1 MGLNISNS
9 AEGGNMANKVKMINQ
24 LPSVEEHT
32 VTAENMS
39 TLQKSHGDFDI
50 IERVE
55 PDIDQSALG
64 VTVDQDE
71 SSFFQIQTK
80 TSFVPVDPNDTSNFE
95 KISIK
100 PQDLSKRKMKQFVKA
115 QTQKI

>member
-1 MGLNISNS
+1 
-9 AEGGNMANKVKMINQ
+9 MANKVKMINQ

>member
-1 MGLNISNS
+1 MNS
-9 AEGGNMANKVKMINQ
+9 Q
-24 LPSVEEHT
+24 LASVEEHT
-32 VTAENMS
+32 ATAENMS

-55 PDIDQSALG
+55 PEIDQSALG
-64 VTVDQDE
+64 VTMDQDINE

-80 TSFVPVDPNDTSNFE
+80 TSFVPIDPNDTSNFE